1 MLENVQGRN
10 IVLGVS
16 GGIAAYKSVEL
27 CRRLVDAGA
36 YVAPIMTED
45 AHRFIGPVTLSA
57 LASEPEQTS
66 LWDDASPNPHTRL
79 GQNADVIV
87 VAPATARVIAA
98 YAMGLSH
105 DVLVATLIATR
116 APVVLCPAMHTEMW
130 EHPSVQH
137 NIEVLRSRGVIIVE
151 PQAGRL
157 AGGDIGTGRLADT
170 DSIASAIDSV
180 LAASHDLS
188 GVSVLVTAGGT
199 REPIDAVRVIANRSS
214 GKQGYAVAENAA
226 RRGAIVTLVT
236 TVDRPTLASIT
247 VIPVETADDML
258 RAVACHSD
266 SSDVII
272 MSAAVADFRPVHRSD
287 GKIKKADGVPE
298 IVLEKTPDILAGLGA
313 RKREGQILVGFAA
326 ETDDLLVHAQDKL
339 VRKNLDLI
347 VANDVSAP
355 GVGFSHDTNAVTILG
370 AGGVLQTV
378 ALTDKH
384 HIATAVLDSV
394 VELRSNH
401 SPHK

>member
-57 LASEPEQTS
+57 LASEPVHTS
-66 LWDDASPNPHTRL
+66 LWDDASPIPHTRL

-151 PQAGRL
+151 PQSGRL

-170 DSIASAIDSV
+170 DSIASAIDNV

-214 GKQGYAVAENAA
+214 GKQGYAIAENAA
-226 RRGAIVTLVT
+226 RRGATVTLVS

-258 RAVACHSD
+258 RAVTCHSD
-266 SSDVII
+266 SSDVIV
-272 MSAAVADFRPVHRSD
+272 MSAAVADFRPVQRSD

-326 ETDDLLVHAQDKL
+326 ETEDLIAHAQDKL

-384 HIATAVLDSV
+384 HIASAVLDSV